1 MPQLSPT
8 PIPDSWRQDVIRILK
23 SGDSRCIEWTVR
35 ARSDW
40 SVFGISHKA
49 YEHLIQTLST
59 PALIGRQVLFMDGRT
74 EVWEFL
80 CPHPLG
86 IVKPLYAKIGL
97 KEGRL
102 NIKIFSTHIDL
113 TGELQTAIQR
123 LHKPRKR

>member
-1 MPQLSPT
+1 MPLLPPT
-8 PIPDSWRQDVIRILK
+8 PIPDAWRQDVIRILK
-23 SGDSRCIEWTVR
+23 NSDSRFIEWTGR

-49 YEHLIQTLST
+49 YELLIQTLSS
-59 PALIGRQVLFMDGRT
+59 PGLIGRQVLFMDGPT

-86 IVKPLYAKIGL
+86 IDKPLYAKIGL

-102 NIKIFSTHIDL
+102 HIKIFSTHIDL
-113 TGELQTAIQR
+113 TGELQAAIRR
-123 LHKPRKR
+123 LRKPRKK

>member
-1 MPQLSPT
+1 M
-8 PIPDSWRQDVIRILK
+8 RILK
-23 SGDSRCIEWTVR
+23 SGDSRFIEWTGR

-40 SVFGISHKA
+40 GVFGISHKA
-49 YEHLIQTLST
+49 YELLIQTLSI
-59 PALIGRQVLFMDGRT
+59 PGLIGRQVLFMDGNT

-86 IVKPLYAKIGL
+86 INKPLYAKIGI

-113 TGELQTAIQR
+113 TGELEAAIQR

>member
-1 MPQLSPT
+1 MIS
-8 PIPDSWRQDVIRILK
+8 ILRN
-23 SGDSRCIEWTVR
+23 SDSRFIDWTGR

-49 YEHLIQTLST
+49 YELLTQTLSS
-59 PALIGRQVLFMDGRT
+59 PGLIGRQVLFMEGAT

-86 IVKPLYAKIGL
+86 IDKPLYAKIGL

-102 NIKIFSTHIDL
+102 HIKIFSTHIDL
-113 TGELQTAIQR
+113 TGELQAAIQSF
-123 LHKPRKR
+123 HKRRKK